1 MKRWI
6 RLGAVVVVIAAMVVA
21 IVVLRSAEDAP
32 ADEPAP
38 VTTTDDSDRVRLLEN
53 PRDEIARIEVVTGE
67 STLAIAREEGD
78 EGEAVFEPV
87 YEFDVEW
94 QERQIDRIV
103 SNAASLTSRRVIGEV
118 DDAAEFGL
126 DDPTATITVTRDD
139 GTTQV
144 IRVGAQT
151 PARNA
156 FYVGRPD
163 DPNVYSVFATW
174 IRPFLTSLDA
184 LRVRSIPQI
193 AVESLQRLEVD
204 TLAGRQIRVERIPEW
219 DEDPELG
226 FSMFAVVEPYQ
237 RRYQLNTT
245 WLEGPG
251 EGEGFL
257 ADLGAIQI
265 GRYVDD
271 SPVDLGAYGLA
282 SPAGRLLIA
291 DEETTLEIFV
301 GDETDGGRFA
311 TFASTPSVF
320 VLSGAD
326 ALIDVRPYE
335 TISPFALII
344 NIELVDSFTVSGG
357 GATYTG
363 RIERTPVEGED
374 EPQETFFLNGEEID
388 EELFRD
394 LYQWAIGMQFDA
406 ELPAGSTV
414 TAGEPL
420 ASITYFLNNDQTPL
434 TVSFVPFNANFA
446 AVVRG
451 DATEFIVSRAKV
463 NRMLTAFQEAASEL

>member
-6 RLGAVVVVIAAMVVA
+6 RLGAVVVAIAAMVVA
-21 IVVLRSAEDAP
+21 IVVLRSVEETP
-32 ADEPAP
+32 TDEPAS
-38 VTTTDDSDRVRLLEN
+38 VTTTDDSDRVRLLDN
-53 PRDEIARIEVVTGE
+53 PREEIARIEVVTDE
-67 STLAIAREEGD
+67 STLTIAREEGD
-78 EGEAVFEPV
+78 EGEPIFEPV

-94 QERQIDRIV
+94 ERRQIERIV
-103 SNAASLTSRRVIGEV
+103 SGASSVTSRRVIGEV
-118 DDAAEFGL
+118 DNPAEFGL
-126 DDPTATITVTRDD
+126 DDPSATITVTRED
-139 GTTQV
+139 GTTQTLE
-144 IRVGAQT
+144 IGAQT

-156 FYVGRPD
+156 FYVTRPD

-193 AVESLQRLEVD
+193 AVESLQRIEID
-204 TLAGRQIRVERIPEW
+204 TLSGRQIRVERIPEW

-226 FSMFAVVEPYQ
+226 FSTFAVVEPYQ

-245 WLEGPG
+245 WLEGAG

-257 ADLGAIQI
+257 ADLAALEI

-282 SPAGRLLIA
+282 SPAGRVLIA
-291 DEETTLEIFV
+291 DDQTTLEILV
-301 GDETDGGRFA
+301 GAETEGGRFA

-320 VLSGAD
+320 VLSGAE
-326 ALIDVRPYE
+326 ALIDVQPYE

-344 NIELVDSFTVSGG
+344 NIELVNSFTVTGDGVS
-357 GATYTG
+357 YTG
-363 RIERTPVEGED
+363 SIERTPVEGED

-388 EELFRD
+388 EEIFRD

-406 ELPAGSTV
+406 ELPPGAT
-414 TAGEPL
+414 TASQEPL

-434 TVSFVPFNANFA
+434 TVRFVPYNANFA

-451 DATEFIVSRAKV
+451 EVTEFIVSRAKV
-463 NRMLTAFQEAASEL
+463 NRMLAAFEEAAGEL